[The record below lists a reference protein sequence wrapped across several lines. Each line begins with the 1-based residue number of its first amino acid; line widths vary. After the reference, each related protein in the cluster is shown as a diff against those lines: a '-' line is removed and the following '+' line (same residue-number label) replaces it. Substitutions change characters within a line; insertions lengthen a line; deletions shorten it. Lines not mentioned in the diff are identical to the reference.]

1 MTHFDRQQFAALLDQ
16 SELTIDEVA
25 DEARVGVATLYAW
38 RRGENVPRGDML
50 ARVMAVLDQ
59 PYGVPLRPTPLSAG
73 APQSATGLRPTPTNS
88 SEPLV
93 GIAPDLVTFRRR
105 AWYRVLIG
113 AGVGLWLLG
122 RLGHPDG
129 TEWWAVCSLLSVS
142 LLCAFAAAALIK
154 PPGAKA
160 GPTTPSPRTAATTAA
175 GLQSQ
180 SQIQRIYDLFANV
193 RQPEVEVTAARANAA
208 GGLGQYRLTVAPTG
222 WLARGTNSDN
232 IIQILSQG
240 TTGNWTFTTHPA
252 DDFIDAVEQVGWPTK
267 IPPPPLSLP
276 IAKSPAEA
284 ISLYKEFKF
293 AIGVDQAGKRLEYSP
308 IQYPHVLVVGGSGS
322 GKSQFIRG
330 FLQPIRAA
338 GFAVFLNDG
347 KGTDY
352 TGHNKFVTA
361 VAADVPEHVRMMH
374 ALVEELNRRRKK
386 ARERKL
392 AGDPD
397 PMAFEPWLMVF
408 DEFSDA
414 RDGIRG
420 FYERNGSDSIFIKD
434 LKSLLKLARE
444 FRIHVVLCSQDAYN
458 DSIPRALLGN
468 IGLIISLG
476 KPEKMTLDN
485 AFPKALQSQARQI
498 GQSISKEAR
507 GRGIVADP
515 AAGTVIEFQSYYSY
529 YPGAIIESEPPAI
542 QTAWISYRDRV
553 SNRIPQL
560 YSRQWFK
567 VESPNDLELPIAE
580 LNRIPMVNLDLPSGK
595 PDPAAIRYDRW
606 HIAYNGNDIED
617 PGGEGLRRLN
627 PIPDR

>member
-1 MTHFDRQQFAALLDQ
+1 MTQFDRRAFAELLDQ
-16 SELTIDEVA
+16 STLTIDEVA
-25 DEARVGVATLYAW
+25 TSAGVGVATLYAW

-50 ARVMAVLDQ
+50 ARVMAVLSQ
-59 PYGVPLRPTPLSAG
+59 PYGVALQQPPAPVSTGAPRSATGPRPTP
-73 APQSATGLRPTPTNS
+73 
-88 SEPLV
+88 
-93 GIAPDLVTFRRR
+93 DLATFRRR
-105 AWYRVLIG
+105 AWYRLLIG
-113 AGVGLWLLG
+113 AGIGLWLLG

-129 TEWWAVCSLLSVS
+129 NEWWAICSLLSAGM
-142 LLCAFAAAALIK
+142 LCAFAAAALIK
-154 PPGAKA
+154 PPGRDAD
-160 GPTTPSPRTAATTAA
+160 PTTPSPTTATTTPA
-175 GLQSQ
+175 GL
-180 SQIQRIYDLFANV
+180 QIQRIYDLFADV
-193 RQPEVEVTAARANAA
+193 RQPEVEVTATKANAA
-208 GGLGQYRLTVAPTG
+208 GGLGGYRLTVAPPG
-222 WLARGTNSDN
+222 WLARGTNSDTL
-232 IIQILSQG
+232 IQTLTHG
-240 TTGNWTFTTHPA
+240 TIGNWTFTAHPA
-252 DDFIDAVEQVGWPTK
+252 DDRIDAVEQVGWPTK

-284 ISLYKEFKF
+284 ISLYEQFKF

-308 IQYPHVLVVGGSGS
+308 IQYPHVLVIGGSGS

-330 FLQPIRAA
+330 FLQPIRAS

-352 TGHNKFVTA
+352 TGHNRFVTA

-392 AGDPD
+392 AGDPN

-414 RDGIRG
+414 RDAIRG
-420 FYERNGSDSIFIKD
+420 FYEKNGSDAIFIKD

-444 FRIHVVLCSQDAYN
+444 FRIHIVLCSQDAYN

-468 IGLIISLG
+468 LGLIISLG

-485 AFPKALQSQARQI
+485 AFPKALQSRARQI

-529 YPGAIIESEPPAI
+529 YPGAVIESEPRAI
-542 QTAWISYRDRV
+542 QTAWTSYRDNV
-553 SNRIPQL
+553 TNRIPQL

-567 VESPNDLELPIAE
+567 VESPDDLELPIAE
-580 LNRIPMVNLDLPSGK
+580 LNQIPMVNLDLPSGK
-595 PDPAAIRYDRW
+595 PDPAAVQYDRW
-606 HIAYNGNDIED
+606 HIAYNGNDIRD
-617 PGGEGLRRLN
+617 AGGEGLRRLN
-627 PIPDR
+627 PVPDR